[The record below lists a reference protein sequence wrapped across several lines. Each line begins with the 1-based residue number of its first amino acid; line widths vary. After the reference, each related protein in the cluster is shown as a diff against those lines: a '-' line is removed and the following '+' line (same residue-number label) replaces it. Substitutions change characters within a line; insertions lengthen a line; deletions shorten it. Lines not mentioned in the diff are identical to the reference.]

1 MCSIYSTTQVV
12 PVVIVTVIL
21 VLIVIGPTLIELY
34 PETVEKLVSTVDGV
48 SIENLFITVAMFT
61 P

>member
-1 MCSIYSTTQVV
+1 V